1 MSASKNQ
8 NYLHGAA
15 ILTVSVIIVKILG
28 AVYKIPMAYYL
39 GNKGF
44 AHFNV
49 AHNLY
54 AVLLTFS
61 TAGLPVALSKMI
73 SESNSLNRP
82 AQIQRT
88 FKVALISFIVL
99 GTIGSAVMFL
109 FPTELAVF
117 MEDVEA
123 SQSMFAVAPS
133 VLLVCIMSAFRGYA
147 QGLSDMRPTSI
158 SQVIEVAVKVA
169 FGTALML
176 VLKSMGSSTPILS
189 AAAVSGVSVGSLVA
203 CVYMGV
209 VAIRRMRSEKEYYL
223 GLPQGYDRKSD
234 SESVIFK
241 TLVRTGVPIA
251 LGSSVL
257 SFITLANTK
266 IILGQLQNSAG
277 FSYDEATNLFG
288 IYSKVLPLFN
298 LPLAIV
304 TPLAI
309 SIVPAIAAYLENKR
323 YDEAKEVVES
333 SLRIATIIA
342 LPMAVGLSVMAG
354 PIMHVLYRTPGEG
367 VTQLVILGFASYFVC
382 ISQIT
387 TAILQ
392 ASGRARLPMYTMVI
406 GGGLNIILIWV
417 LVGMRSVNIYGAAIG
432 TAVCYLL
439 ICAVNLW
446 FVSAKLPGRPR
457 LGTAF
462 LKPAFNCLV
471 MGGTAWLL
479 YPAALKLLNAGPE
492 PSRSLVMIAMVF
504 AIAAAVM
511 VYLILTVFTRAIT
524 VEDMKLIPKG
534 EKLARLLRIK

>member
-1 MSASKNQ
+1 MPASKNQ

-15 ILTVSVIIVKILG
+15 ILTVAVIIVKILG
-28 AVYKIPMAYYL
+28 AIYKIPMANIM

-54 AVLLTFS
+54 AVLLTVS

-82 AQIQRT
+82 VQIQRT
-88 FKVALISFIVL
+88 FKVAMLSFIVL
-99 GTIGSAVMFL
+99 GTIGSAVMLL

-147 QGLSDMRPTSI
+147 QGLSDMRPTSV

-176 VLKSMGSSTPILS
+176 LLKNRGASTPILS

-209 VAIRRMRSEKEYYL
+209 VAVRRMRSEREACL
-223 GLPQGYDRKSD
+223 SLSEGCDRRSD
-234 SESVIFK
+234 SESVILK
-241 TLVRTGVPIA
+241 KLVRTGIPIA

-288 IYSKVLPLFN
+288 IYSKALPLFN
-298 LPLAIV
+298 LPLAII

-309 SIVPAIAAYLENKR
+309 SVVPAIAAYLENRR
-323 YDEAKEVVES
+323 YDEATEVVES
-333 SLRIATIIA
+333 SLRISTIIA
-342 LPMAVGLSVMAG
+342 LPMAVGLSVMAA

-367 VTQLVILGFASYFVC
+367 VALLVVLGIASYFVC
-382 ISQIT
+382 LSQIT

-392 ASGRARLPMYTMVI
+392 ASGRERLPMYTMVI
-406 GGGLNIILIWV
+406 GGGLNIALIWV
-417 LVGMRSVNIYGAAIG
+417 LVGIRSVNIYGAAIG
-432 TAVCYLL
+432 TIVCYFL
-439 ICAVNLW
+439 ICVVNLW
-446 FVSAKLPGRPR
+446 FVSKKLPGRPR
-457 LGTAF
+457 LGKAF
-462 LKPAFNCLV
+462 FKPTFNCLV
-471 MGGTAWLL
+471 MGGTAWLV
-479 YPAALKLLNAGPE
+479 YPAVLKLLGAGPQPE
-492 PSRSLVMIAMVF
+492 RKFVLVAMIA
-504 AIAAAVM
+504 AIALAAL
-511 VYLILTVFTRAIT
+511 VYLILTVLTRAIT
-524 VEDMKLIPKG
+524 MEDMKLIPKG
-534 EKLARLLRIK
+534 DKIAKLLRIK